1 MKLGRLLDPTLIR
14 DMKRIPDPR
23 VRVKDNSADSVNL
36 RDRLIKLDRIR
47 PV

>member
-1 MKLGRLLDPTLIR
+1 MKLGRLIDPKLIR

-23 VRVKDNSADSVNL
+23 VRVKDMSVESVEI
-36 RDRLIKLDRIR
+36 RQRLIKLGRIR